1 VIISRRQLIST
12 GLAMA
17 AVSAPRLHAQTP
29 SDIRIGVLRSGLFTV
44 IHALALQGGYYRRNG
59 LEPKVTELRSGD
71 GMAGVESLLRGS
83 LDVFIGTPVELT
95 RVNAQA
101 IAQSKEPPLAIV
113 AAGAP
118 NFTNLVLRKGI
129 AYQNFTDLKGL
140 RLGVS
145 SPGSDHLVNFRHLL
159 SEQGLTTEQLGIR
172 ILPLGSSN
180 MLTAIT
186 SSQIDGFLHSEPT
199 VSMALVKAQATLAI
213 SSKQFGVAGN
223 SPGLSVNVARR
234 WEQSH
239 RENVERVVKSL
250 WDASND
256 YKSMPEQKVLEVLQS
271 YVSSEPEI
279 LALAYR
285 NFDPCLHDL
294 KQMADAWWKVNVSAM
309 MQRGEVVA
317 SLKPTDIFDG
327 INSPG

>member
-1 VIISRRQLIST
+1 MSISRRKLIGT

-17 AVSAPRLHAQTP
+17 AVKVPGLHAETLAEV
-29 SDIRIGVLRSGLFTV
+29 RIGVLRSGLFTV
-44 IHALALQGGYYRRNG
+44 IHALALQGGYYQRNG
-59 LEPKVTELRSGD
+59 VKPRVTELRSGD
-71 GMAGVESLLRGS
+71 GMAGAESLLRGS

-101 IAQSKEPPLAIV
+101 VAQSKDPPLAIV

-129 AYQNFTDLKGL
+129 AYQSFSDLKGL

-159 SEQGLTTEQLGIR
+159 SEQGLTTEQLNIR

-199 VSMALVKAQATLAI
+199 VSIALVKAQASLAI
-213 SSKQFGVAGN
+213 SSKQFGIAGN
-223 SPGLSVNVARR
+223 SPGLAVNVARR
-234 WEQSH
+234 WEQSN
-239 RENVERVVKSL
+239 RENGGRVVKAL
-250 WDASND
+250 WDASID
-256 YKSMPEQKVLEVLQS
+256 YGSMPKQKVLEVLQS
-271 YVSSEPEI
+271 YVPSEPEI
-279 LALAYR
+279 LARAYG
-285 NFDPCLHDL
+285 NFDPRLHDL

-309 MQRGEVVA
+309 MQRGGSGGKSEA
-317 SLKPTDIFDG
+317 
-327 INSPG
+327 